1 MKKIFAVL
9 LTLTLVLSL
18 AACGKKS
25 GGEAETAAPDL
36 NQYFEDFMSSLGEEN
51 APAMMDLEG
60 QFLDAAYPG
69 LSEFQTKQCVIK
81 AAAISSV
88 PYEFALV
95 ELEDEADAEAAAQI
109 FQVRIDS
116 QVAGGAFYPDTIA
129 GWEKAVVITQGNTAA
144 LICAGTEQ
152 DAAVD
157 AFRALF
163 Q

>member
-18 AACGKKS
+18 AACGKTD
-25 GGEAETAAPDL
+25 GGAAQTAPDL

-129 GWEKAVVITQGNTAA
+129 GWEKAVVITQGNVAA

>member
-9 LTLTLVLSL
+9 LTLALALSL

-25 GGEAETAAPDL
+25 GEPAQAAPDL

-51 APAMMDLEG
+51 TPAMMDLEG

-69 LSEFQTKQCVIK
+69 LSELQTRQCVVK

-88 PYEFALV
+88 PYEFALA
-95 ELEDEADAEAAAQI
+95 ELESEADAKAAA
-109 FQVRIDS
+109 
-116 QVAGGAFYPDTIA
+116 A
-129 GWEKAVVITQGNTAA
+129 
-144 LICAGTEQ
+144 
-152 DAAVD
+152 D

>member
-9 LTLTLVLSL
+9 LTLALVLSL

-25 GGEAETAAPDL
+25 GGAGQAAPDL
-36 NQYFEDFMSSLGEEN
+36 NQYFENFMSTLGDGN

-69 LSEFQTKQCVIK
+69 LGAYQTKQCVIK

-95 ELEDEADAEAAAQI
+95 ELENEADAKAVAEI
-109 FQVRIDS
+109 FQARIDS
-116 QVAGGAFYPDTIA
+116 QAAGGAFYPDTIA
-129 GWEKAVVITQGNTAA
+129 GWEKAEVITQGHVAA
-144 LICAGTEQ
+144 LICASAEQ
-152 DAAVD
+152 DTAVN

>member
-9 LTLTLVLSL
+9 LTLALALSL
-18 AACGKKS
+18 AACGNK
-25 GGEAETAAPDL
+25 GGEPAQAAPDL
-36 NQYFEDFMSSLGEEN
+36 NQYFEDFMSSLGEAN

-60 QFLDAAYPG
+60 QFMDAAYPG
-69 LSEFQTKQCVIK
+69 LSGYQAKQCVVK

-95 ELEDEADAEAAAQI
+95 ELGSEADAKAAAEI
-109 FQVRIDS
+109 FQTRIDG
-116 QVAGGAFYPDTIA
+116 QIAGGAFYPDTIA
-129 GWEKAVVITQGNTAA
+129 GWEKAEVITQGNVAA
-144 LICAGTEQ
+144 LICAGSEQ